1 MNRPALPHLSR
12 KARITLVVAAG
23 VVLLAAVLLATFPVG
38 MLRGTAESRLSD
50 KFGAPVHIGALER
63 RDVFSFS
70 PEIEARSVRVGQ
82 PAWAGRGDMATIGR
96 LRIRLPILKLLTGT
110 IAPRSID
117 IDGLSLALVRDAEG
131 RSNWGGRR
139 SGGSDGS
146 PPIAIGAVRISD
158 GHFTLKDAKRRLD
171 IAGTIKAKDAK
182 GLAIAA
188 EGQFNGAAAKLG
200 ATASW
205 TEDADGRWPFSAE
218 LTSNLLRLRASGTMA
233 APLDTAHMTM
243 RMAARGTSLKQLDY
257 IIEAGL
263 FGTQAIDL
271 DGAVRR
277 DGTDWFIDKLDGRI
291 GRSTIAAM
299 AKILKRG
306 GRTRIDASIDA
317 PRLDFDD
324 LADDAGLAAARAQEA
339 RIGPRIFPDT
349 RINLAKMGP
358 TDGIIRITIHQLLVK
373 GGSVFKSLKGQLS
386 LDHRILTLDKAVAQ
400 LGRGTMSGRVR
411 VDSRGKIPL
420 LTTELRIDGA
430 SFDDFVGQPDMI
442 RGPVRGLVRISGRGD
457 TVRQAFAS
465 GNGKIAFVASGGAM
479 NRAAAYVMAQDLGGA
494 IGQKL
499 GDDEAMT
506 PIRCA
511 ILAFSAKD
519 GLLTPAP
526 LVIDTAIARARG
538 RGQINL
544 DGERIALAMNGAGS
558 EKPDLKLV
566 DPVKVQGTLSR
577 PAIDFAPPGKKSG
590 GGVFGAV
597 TRSIGAALGL
607 HKDPQRDA
615 PLPKPGTVNCR
626 ALAAE
631 ALR

>member
-12 KARITLVVAAG
+12 KARVALVVAAG
-23 VVLLAAVLLATFPVG
+23 VVLLAALLLATFPVG
-38 MLRGTAESRLSD
+38 MLRGTAEARLSE

-63 RDVFSFS
+63 KDVFSFS
-70 PEIEARSVRVGQ
+70 PEIEARSVRIGQ

-131 RSNWGGRR
+131 RSNWGGPRP
-139 SGGSDGS
+139 GGSDSS
-146 PPIAIGAVRISD
+146 PPPAIGTVRINE
-158 GHFTLKDAKRRLD
+158 GRFTLKDAKRRLD
-171 IAGTIKAKDAK
+171 IAGTIEAKDAK

-200 ATASW
+200 AAARW
-205 TEDADGRWPFSAE
+205 TPDADGRWPFSAE
-218 LTSNLLRLRASGTMA
+218 LTSDLLRLRASGTMA

-291 GRSTIAAM
+291 GRSTIAAT
-299 AKILKRG
+299 AKILKRD

-358 TDGIIRITIHQLLVK
+358 TDGVIRITIHQLLVK

-411 VDSRGKIPL
+411 VDSRGKVPL

-430 SFDDFVGQPDMI
+430 SFDDFIGQPDMI

-526 LVIDTAIARARG
+526 LVIDTTIARARG

-566 DPVKVQGTLSR
+566 DPVKVEGTLSQ
-577 PAIDFAPPGKKSG
+577 PTIGFAPPGKKSG

-615 PLPKPGTVNCR
+615 TLPKPGTVNCR

>member
-12 KARITLVVAAG
+12 KARMALVVAAG

-38 MLRGTAESRLSD
+38 MLRGTAEARLSE

-82 PAWAGRGDMATIGR
+82 PAWAGHGDMATIGR

-110 IAPRSID
+110 IAPRLID

-139 SGGSDGS
+139 PGGSDSS
-146 PPIAIGAVRISD
+146 PPTAIGTVRIND
-158 GHFTLKDAKRRLD
+158 GRFTLKDAKRHLD
-171 IAGTIKAKDAK
+171 IAGTIEAKDAK

-200 ATASW
+200 AAARW
-205 TEDADGRWPFSAE
+205 IQDANGRWPFSAE
-218 LTSNLLRLRASGTMA
+218 LTSDLLRLSASGTMA
-233 APLDTAHMTM
+233 APLDTGHMTM

-271 DGAVRR
+271 VGTVRR
-277 DGTDWFIDKLDGRI
+277 DGSDWFIDKLDGRI
-291 GRSTIAAM
+291 GRSTIAAT
-299 AKILKRG
+299 AKILKRD

-358 TDGIIRITIHQLLVK
+358 TDGVIRITIHQLLVK
-373 GGSVFKSLKGQLS
+373 GGSVFKSLRGQLS

-400 LGRGTMSGRVR
+400 LGRGTMTGRVR

-420 LTTELRIDGA
+420 LTTELRVEGA
-430 SFDDFVGQPDMI
+430 SFDDFIGQPDMI

-558 EKPDLKLV
+558 EKPDFKLV
-566 DPVKVQGTLSR
+566 DPVKVEGTLSQ

-607 HKDPQRDA
+607 RKDPQRDA

-626 ALAAE
+626 ALVAE

>member
-1 MNRPALPHLSR
+1 
-12 KARITLVVAAG
+12 
-23 VVLLAAVLLATFPVG
+23 
-38 MLRGTAESRLSD
+38 
-50 KFGAPVHIGALER
+50 
-63 RDVFSFS
+63 
-70 PEIEARSVRVGQ
+70 
-82 PAWAGRGDMATIGR
+82 
-96 LRIRLPILKLLTGT
+96 
-110 IAPRSID
+110 
-117 IDGLSLALVRDAEG
+117 
-131 RSNWGGRR
+131 
-139 SGGSDGS
+139 
-146 PPIAIGAVRISD
+146 
-158 GHFTLKDAKRRLD
+158 
-171 IAGTIKAKDAK
+171 
-182 GLAIAA
+182 
-188 EGQFNGAAAKLG
+188 
-200 ATASW
+200 
-205 TEDADGRWPFSAE
+205 
-218 LTSNLLRLRASGTMA
+218 
-233 APLDTAHMTM
+233 MTM

-271 DGAVRR
+271 VGTVRR
-277 DGTDWFIDKLDGRI
+277 DGSDWFIDKLDGRI
-291 GRSTIAAM
+291 GRSTIAAT
-299 AKILKRG
+299 AKILKRD

-358 TDGIIRITIHQLLVK
+358 TDGVIRITIHQLLVK

-400 LGRGTMSGRVR
+400 LGRGTMTGRVR

-420 LTTELRIDGA
+420 LTTELRVERA
-430 SFDDFVGQPDMI
+430 SFDDFIGQPDMI

-511 ILAFSAKD
+511 ILA
-519 GLLTPAP
+519 
-526 LVIDTAIARARG
+526 IARARG

-566 DPVKVQGTLSR
+566 DPVKVEGTLSQ
-577 PAIDFAPPGKKSG
+577 PTIDFAPPGKKSG

-607 HKDPQRDA
+607 RKDPQRDA

>member
-1 MNRPALPHLSR
+1 MA
-12 KARITLVVAAG
+12 LVVVAG
-23 VVLLAAVLLATFPVG
+23 VVLVAALLLATFPVG
-38 MLRGTAESRLSD
+38 MLRGTAEARLNE

-70 PEIEARSVRVGQ
+70 PEIEARGVRIGQ
-82 PAWAGRGDMATIGR
+82 PAWAGHGDMATIRR

-117 IDGLSLALVRDAEG
+117 IDGLSLALVRDADG

-139 SGGSDGS
+139 PGGSDSS
-146 PPIAIGAVRISD
+146 PPPAIGTVRIND
-158 GHFTLKDAKRRLD
+158 GRFTLKDAKRHLD
-171 IAGTIKAKDAK
+171 IAGTIEAKDAR

-200 ATASW
+200 AAARW
-205 TEDADGRWPFSAE
+205 IQDANGRWPFSAE
-218 LTSNLLRLRASGTMA
+218 LTSDLLRLRASGTMA
-233 APLDTAHMTM
+233 APLDTGHMTM

-263 FGTQAIDL
+263 FGTQAIGL
-271 DGAVRR
+271 VGTVRR
-277 DGTDWFIDKLDGRI
+277 DGSDWFIDKLDGRI
-291 GRSTIAAM
+291 GRSTIAAT
-299 AKILKRG
+299 AKILKRH

-358 TDGIIRITIHQLLVK
+358 TDGVIRITIHQLLVK

-400 LGRGTMSGRVR
+400 LGRGTMTGRVR

-420 LTTELRIDGA
+420 LTTELRVEGA
-430 SFDDFVGQPDMI
+430 SFDDFIGQPDMI

-538 RGQINL
+538 RGQK
-544 DGERIALAMNGAGS
+544 
-558 EKPDLKLV
+558 KPDFKLV
-566 DPVKVQGTLSR
+566 DPVKIEGTLSQ
-577 PAIDFAPPGKKSG
+577 PTIDFAPPGKKSG

-607 HKDPQRDA
+607 RKYQQRDA